1 MEQPQK
7 NLPVKFNARN
17 LSWRG
22 FIAIVFC
29 LSMLSYSYSEMTKT
43 NVPATQAEIDEVLAA
58 AKVDKRPHIADKL
71 EQELSKTPNPK
82 VWQLNR
88 IKYKLGLTYVDSE
101 SYKENLELKK
111 LQKKIKESTE

>member
-7 NLPVKFNARN
+7 SWTAKFNAKN

-29 LSMLSYSYSEMTKT
+29 LSMLTYSYSEMTKT
-43 NVPATQAEIDEVLAA
+43 NVLATQAEIDEVIAA
-58 AKVDKRPHIADKL
+58 AKVDKRPQIADKL

-88 IKYKLGLTYVDSE
+88 IKDKLGLTYVDSE
-101 SYKENLELKK
+101 KFKESSELKK
-111 LQKKIKESTE
+111 LQKKIKETNE